1 MTDLLRFSDI
11 WQGHLTPV
19 AMGIEKI
26 SVVREILDVFPDDLP
41 GMPPERDFE
50 IKIEL
55 QPDTAPIAKSS
66 YRMTRDELA

>member
-19 AMGIEKI
+19 AKGIEKI
-26 SVVREILDVFPDDLP
+26 SVVREFLDVFPDDLS
-41 GMPPERDFE
+41 GMPPERGF
-50 IKIEL
+50 EL

-66 YRMTRDELA
+66 YRMTRDELAELKI